1 MRQIFITMI
10 FASLCTLQSAAEET
24 SKFNIEETLE
34 HVRSTITLHLQMI
47 EQVCPQVRDP
57 RGCVSAAN
65 DVLSVE
71 NQALKKLEELRQ
83 AMRRKNNK
91 EAVELLQKVAVLMGS
106 AAEKSE
112 VLMSKLSEE

>member
-24 SKFNIEETLE
+24 SKFNIEETLQ
-34 HVRSTITLHLQMI
+34 HVRNTIAAHAQII
-47 EQVCPQVRDP
+47 ERACPQVRDP

-65 DVLSVE
+65 DILSVA

-83 AMRRKNNK
+83 AMRRRNNK
-91 EAVELLQKVAVLMGS
+91 ETVELLQKVAVLMGS

-112 VLMSKLSEE
+112 ALVSKLSEE

>member
-1 MRQIFITMI
+1 MI
-10 FASLCTLQSAAEET
+10 FACLCTLQSAAQEAP
-24 SKFNIEETLE
+24 KFNVEETLQ
-34 HVRSTITLHLQMI
+34 HVRTTITLHAQII

-71 NQALKKLEELRQ
+71 NQALRKLEDLRQ

-91 EAVELLQKVAVLMGS
+91 EAAGLLEQVAVLLRS

-112 VLMSKLSEE
+112 VVMSKLEE